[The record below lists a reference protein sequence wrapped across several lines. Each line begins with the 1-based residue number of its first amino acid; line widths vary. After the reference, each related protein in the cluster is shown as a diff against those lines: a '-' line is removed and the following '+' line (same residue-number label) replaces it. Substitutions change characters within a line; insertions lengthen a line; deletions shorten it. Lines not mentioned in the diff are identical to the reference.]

1 MKLMRSFACLMF
13 TGYLIF
19 SSGCAPEEGLVR
31 YTVSGTVTMPDGKP
45 APAGDISFEP
55 DGAGGNQGP
64 GSTTQ
69 IKDGKFALTKD
80 QGIVGGKYVVIITP
94 FDGIANPDSMMG
106 RALLKLPYSTKVD
119 FPKENTTK
127 DFKIPKL

>member
-1 MKLMRSFACLMF
+1 MSLVNKLASVVLLFCASCL
-13 TGYLIF
+13 T
-19 SSGCAPEEGLVR
+19 GCAPEEGLVR
-31 YTVSGTVTMPDGKP
+31 YSISGTVTMPDGKP

-55 DGAGGNQGP
+55 DGAGGNKGP

-69 IKDGKFALTKD
+69 IKDGKYSLPKD
-80 QGIVGGKYVVIITP
+80 QGIVGGKYIVIITP
-94 FDGIANPDSMMG
+94 FDGVANPDSMMG

-119 FPKENTTK
+119 FPNENATQ